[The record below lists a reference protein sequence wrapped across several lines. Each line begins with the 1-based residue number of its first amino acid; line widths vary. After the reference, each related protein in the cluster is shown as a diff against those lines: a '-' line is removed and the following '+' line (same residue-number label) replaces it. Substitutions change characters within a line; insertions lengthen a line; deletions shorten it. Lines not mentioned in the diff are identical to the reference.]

1 MVILTHGT
9 SLCEDRCVLLY
20 ATSTP
25 VTYAMTSSPTSRPRF
40 PAMLPLMSAIVL
52 ALALSGCGGKP
63 GSEADES
70 DAQTEADGSGKAA
83 DKVEAV
89 PVEVATVARRA
100 IAASYAGTA
109 NLEVPGDAQVVAK
122 TNGVLL
128 RVLVEEGDQVVAG
141 QALAQLDPERARLE
155 AARSEAT
162 MRRLQ
167 NNYERSKEL
176 FDRKLVSTESN
187 DQLRF
192 ELESAKAAFELAK
205 LELSYTTITAPI
217 SGVIAQRF
225 AKPGNLINVN
235 SPVYRII
242 DNSRLEAV
250 LNVPE
255 RQLATMKAGLPIQMV
270 VDALPGQQFTGV
282 VDRISPVV
290 DAGSGTFRVVGA
302 FDGKSGLRPGMFGRI
317 NVVHD
322 QRAAVLT
329 VPRAALIEENGA
341 YAVYVVRDK
350 KAVRT
355 PVKLGY
361 INGEFAEILEG
372 VKEGD
377 PLVTAGKIA
386 VRDGSAIQVVS
397 SETEAAPAEAVAEA
411 K

>member
-1 MVILTHGT
+1 
-9 SLCEDRCVLLY
+9 
-20 ATSTP
+20 
-25 VTYAMTSSPTSRPRF
+25 
-40 PAMLPLMSAIVL
+40 
-52 ALALSGCGGKP
+52 
-63 GSEADES
+63 
-70 DAQTEADGSGKAA
+70 
-83 DKVEAV
+83 
-89 PVEVATVARRA
+89 
-100 IAASYAGTA
+100 
-109 NLEVPGDAQVVAK
+109 
-122 TNGVLL
+122 
-128 RVLVEEGDQVVAG
+128 
-141 QALAQLDPERARLE
+141 
-155 AARSEAT
+155 

-255 RQLATMKAGLPIQMV
+255 RELATMKAGLPIQMV

-302 FDGKSGLRPGMFGRI
+302 FDGKLGLRPGMFGRI

-341 YAVYVVRDK
+341 YAVYVVRDN
-350 KAVRT
+350 KAVRM

-361 INGEFAEILEG
+361 INGEFAEVLEG

-386 VRDGSAIQVVS
+386 VRDGSAIQVIKN
-397 SETEAAPAEAVAEA
+397 EPEAAPAEAVAEA